1 VSELPIDLDAGPYQR
16 VSVDDCWHGW
26 SLEGGFS
33 APLSEEKAARAYAH
47 WQLAADLNMPGADDV
62 HRGTV
67 IQKLWNA
74 VDVRVRT
81 LHEAYSLSHLRP
93 ILASGKKSTTLDVL
107 EHLGL
112 VRPLILRKIKDIR
125 NTVEHQDKG
134 VPGHSDCENLV
145 DTVWYFLRSTDS
157 LAMERQTTFDLSSG
171 VPTGRSED
179 SRQFISFTMGEAS
192 WNVHARGWFWPHEMA
207 EVGSEAT
214 AGLII
219 DLDQEP
225 RSGRDGALY
234 VSGTIDPRSTL
245 MTSVIRR
252 YFALGL
258 PRGATHHG

>member
-1 VSELPIDLDAGPYQR
+1 M
-16 VSVDDCWHGW
+16 
-26 SLEGGFS
+26 EGGFS
-33 APLSEEKAARAYAH
+33 TPLSEEKAARPYAH

-81 LHEAYSLSHLRP
+81 LHEAYSLSRLRP
-93 ILASGKKSTTLDVL
+93 ILASGNKSTTLDIL

-179 SRQFISFTMGEAS
+179 SRQFISFTMEDAS

-207 EVGSEAT
+207 EVDSGAT

-234 VSGTIDPRSTL
+234 VSGTVDSRSTL
-245 MTSVIRR
+245 MTSVIRK

-258 PRGATHHG
+258 PRGTTHLG